1 MKISIRYKIIAIFLL
16 VNIIFVGI
24 LKLTIYENDLE
35 NKIIAQK
42 QQDSERVHI
51 MLVKYGLHLFEYHH
65 NILKGKYIDPQNYLA
80 MVRDLSSY
88 VKNSKFKSIKYYV
101 KLNDSFLLT
110 ATSATKK
117 QFKAKSY
124 NNYKDKALVDF
135 NLLSKVSKSKNFDK
149 VKLDN
154 KWAILIEDKDV
165 KYIVVATL
173 KDEYILEDSQL
184 LNISFISNI
193 IVIFSIFTILLILF
207 ILNRIIKSIDN
218 IDMSLDTFFAYVQGK
233 ISPLDIKYID
243 KISKDELGVLSTKI
257 NIEMKNSI
265 IKLEDDKS
273 NLELDNELIK
283 EITDVISNS
292 KDGIFDIEIKSTAHN
307 PKLNILKDEINTLMS
322 KMNFTLGELNRQ
334 IEDYLKKN
342 YTTIIENNYKENVSN
357 LISNSNL
364 LGSEYSA
371 HTLERIHYLMD
382 IIKNIEI
389 IESYLEHNVYLLE
402 DTLHD
407 MKKVLSLTSND
418 FKFSFQFENSLKVIK
433 QENKYVNN
441 LLDQFS
447 TKYEDSILLID
458 ELNRGVFDN
467 DIKGLLKRFNEVVQD
482 SSVRDED
489 VQKELISKIKDIVEI
504 DGVSKEKITN
514 LLHLLSEELTK
525 DIRYSLFLIED
536 KVSKLSGDSSSRVS
550 SLGEIKDISDNLKE
564 KFNDE
569 VNKSSKIQK
578 AILKLLNITNDKKY
592 EIIEEYDFIGKDKG
606 GF

>member
-1 MKISIRYKIIAIFLL
+1 
-16 VNIIFVGI
+16 
-24 LKLTIYENDLE
+24 
-35 NKIIAQK
+35 
-42 QQDSERVHI
+42 
-51 MLVKYGLHLFEYHH
+51 
-65 NILKGKYIDPQNYLA
+65 
-80 MVRDLSSY
+80 
-88 VKNSKFKSIKYYV
+88 
-101 KLNDSFLLT
+101 
-110 ATSATKK
+110 
-117 QFKAKSY
+117 
-124 NNYKDKALVDF
+124 
-135 NLLSKVSKSKNFDK
+135 
-149 VKLDN
+149 
-154 KWAILIEDKDV
+154 
-165 KYIVVATL
+165 
-173 KDEYILEDSQL
+173 
-184 LNISFISNI
+184 
-193 IVIFSIFTILLILF
+193 
-207 ILNRIIKSIDN
+207 
-218 IDMSLDTFFAYVQGK
+218 
-233 ISPLDIKYID
+233 
-243 KISKDELGVLSTKI
+243 
-257 NIEMKNSI
+257 
-265 IKLEDDKS
+265 
-273 NLELDNELIK
+273 
-283 EITDVISNS
+283 
-292 KDGIFDIEIKSTAHN
+292 
-307 PKLNILKDEINTLMS
+307 
-322 KMNFTLGELNRQ
+322 MNFTLGELNRQ

-342 YTTIIENNYKENVSN
+342 YTTIIDNNYKENISK